1 MRKLFLIIWTLSAV
15 LTIKATDRIADI
27 NAIKKSPDFLY
38 AEATMKTADEAAE
51 VARDM
56 LREEIIRWTAKE
68 MQNPMDSI
76 QAQEMSEK
84 ADTILAQRVDMMRV
98 FVYIDKAT
106 VRGLSP
112 SPIPIETN
120 DKKDNTLLS
129 DSARQIILQRF
140 APKRKVV
147 RHGDVISKMM
157 SARNF
162 FELKDVME
170 PLKQKGEITGYG
182 KYATATDLA
191 SCYLIVYDPAGN
203 LVAWLG
209 KGEEIRKNLK
219 TGKNDS
225 ERNYR
230 GCGAIWFTINEQ
242 Q

>member
-1 MRKLFLIIWTLSAV
+1 MRKFFLIIWTLSAV
-15 LTIKATDRIADI
+15 LTMEATDRIADI

-38 AEATMKTADEAAE
+38 AEATMKTAEEAAE

-56 LREEIIRWTAKE
+56 LREEIIRWMAEE
-68 MQNPMDSI
+68 MHNPMDSI

-84 ADTILAQRVDMMRV
+84 ADTIIAQRVDMMRV

-112 SPIPIETN
+112 SPIPIET
-120 DKKDNTLLS
+120 KDNTLLS

-147 RHGDVISKMM
+147 RYGDVISKMM
-157 SARNF
+157 GARNF

-209 KGEEIRKNLK
+209 KGEGIRKNLK